1 MEMPL
6 SKLLKGQK
14 ATISVVLDS
23 SSTLRLY
30 ELGVVPGV
38 ELLIK
43 AIAPFGSSYAIQLA
57 DFSLSIRKEDAQN
70 IIVITD

>member
-14 ATISVVLDS
+14 ATICAVLDS

-30 ELGVVPGV
+30 ELGIVPGV
-38 ELLIK
+38 DLLIK
-43 AIAPFGSSYAIQLA
+43 AIAPFGSSYALQLE
-57 DFSLSIRKEDAQN
+57 DFSLSIRKEDANN
-70 IIVITD
+70 ILVRTD